1 MFRDGRS
8 VEGQGGQVRSHPA
21 PEFFFCFCFRTIFF
35 HSAAQ
40 LTLHDEENL
49 EMMHDVDP

>member
-1 MFRDGRS
+1 MAWTRVDG
-8 VEGQGGQVRSHPA
+8 EAPPPA